1 MTGMMKSIVR
11 NQVWTN
17 IRKIAG
23 YRENYILDDL
33 AEIKLWQ
40 EDKTYLVYQ
49 FTSCDGQSFCYDLNS
64 NRITG

>member
-1 MTGMMKSIVR
+1 MTRMYQIIKPSIML
-11 NQVWTN
+11 
-17 IRKIAG
+17 KLKKLAG
-23 YRENYILDDL
+23 YRERFILNDL

-49 FTSCDGQSFCYDLNS
+49 FTSCDGQSFCYELNS